1 MRACHA
7 LLVSLPLLTGAWGCA
22 GGAAPSP
29 SPSPTAAAPASPAA
43 SADPN
48 RPLPSPFPAVAA
60 RVNGEAIP
68 IRNVA
73 IMVQESIEL
82 GRVSE
87 SRRNALY
94 RDALEQLIRRE
105 LLLQEAQ
112 ARGVKADDLE
122 VQRTYDQMRGHHKD
136 EQAWR
141 DFLKSRSLDEE
152 TLRAEIRVRHTVQA
166 LLAAE
171 AAQHPENGSDEE
183 ARALYDST
191 DASAFQPPGSSPA
204 PKPPFEEVKEFL
216 RQEVVRRK
224 LAQASQ
230 RFVESLV
237 ARAKVERFL

>member
-1 MRACHA
+1 M
-7 LLVSLPLLTGAWGCA
+7 
-22 GGAAPSP
+22 
-29 SPSPTAAAPASPAA
+29 
-43 SADPN
+43 
-48 RPLPSPFPAVAA
+48 RPLPSPLPPVAA
-60 RVNGEAIP
+60 RVNGEDIP

-73 IMVQESIEL
+73 IMVEESIEL
-82 GRVSE
+82 GRVLE
-87 SRRNALY
+87 SKRNALY

-112 ARGVKADDLE
+112 ARGIKADDLE

-141 DFLKSRSLDEE
+141 DFLKSRSLDDGK
-152 TLRAEIRVRHTVQA
+152 LRTEIRIRHTVQA

-171 AAQHPENGSDEE
+171 AAQRNLTATDEE

-191 DASAFQPPGSSPA
+191 DASAFQPEGASPGPSPA

-216 RQEVVRRK
+216 RQEAVRRK
-224 LAQASQ
+224 QAEASG

-237 ARAKVERFL
+237 ARAKIERFL

>member
-1 MRACHA
+1 
-7 LLVSLPLLTGAWGCA
+7 
-22 GGAAPSP
+22 
-29 SPSPTAAAPASPAA
+29 
-43 SADPN
+43 
-48 RPLPSPFPAVAA
+48 VAA

-82 GRVSE
+82 GRVPE
-87 SRRNALY
+87 HRRNALY
-94 RDALEQLIRRE
+94 REALEQLIRRE

-112 ARGVKADDLE
+112 ARNVKADDLE
-122 VQRTYDQMRGHHKD
+122 VQRTYDQMRGRHKD
-136 EQAWR
+136 EQAWLG
-141 DFLKSRSLDEE
+141 FLKSRSLDEE
-152 TLRAEIRVRHTVQA
+152 KLRTEIRVRHTVQA

-171 AAQHPENGSDEE
+171 AAQHPESASDDE

-191 DASAFQPPGSSPA
+191 DASAFQTPGASPG

-224 LAQASQ
+224 LAQGSQ

-237 ARAKVERFL
+237 ARAKIERFL